1 MDGAEIIMTN
11 FLLCVLIATVAQG
24 FSIQTLVLKPDSKVE
39 RPAVGVLMIEGA
51 VLGSVLYGL
60 IKFFIWLFD
69 NYGAGLL

>member
-24 FSIQTLVLKPDSKVE
+24 FSIQTLVSKPDSKVE
-39 RPAVGVLMIEGA
+39 RPSVAVLMIEGV

-60 IKFFIWLFD
+60 IKFFVWLFD
-69 NYGAGLL
+69 NYGSGLM